1 MSWLKRLGRSPRV
14 LRWAGEALAGYL
26 RLIARTSAY
35 VDGSRRDGSAG
46 FHARVMAEDL
56 APYIA
61 VTWHGE
67 HFLNHIPRQPGED
80 FRVLVSRHG
89 DGEIN
94 AVAARRLGL
103 GLVRG
108 SGGSAAKMKKRGGV
122 EALRALLRALGEGAS
137 IAMTADVPKV
147 AKRVGEGT
155 VTLARLSG
163 RPVVP
168 FAVVSRRHIRLR
180 SWDRAAIG
188 LPFSRLVF
196 LPADPVFVPRDA
208 DAAERERLRNV
219 IEDRLNAVHEDA
231 YLMAAGAWP
240 PSLPAPAGRPNT
252 SSRTLPVD

>member
-14 LRWAGEALAGYL
+14 LALAGEALAFYL
-26 RLIARTSAY
+26 RLVERTSAY
-35 VDGSRRDGSAG
+35 VDGSKVGGGAG
-46 FHARVMAEDL
+46 FHARVGAEGL

-67 HFLNHIPRQPGED
+67 HFLNHIPKQDDED

-122 EALRALLRALGEGAS
+122 QALRALLRALEEGAS

-163 RPVVP
+163 RPIVP
-168 FAVVSRRHIRLR
+168 FAVVSRRHIRLN

-196 LPADPVFVPRDA
+196 LPAEPVFVPRDA
-208 DAAERERLRNV
+208 GAEEQARLRIV
-219 IEDRLNAVHEDA
+219 IEDRLNAVHEAA
-231 YLMAAGAWP
+231 YLMASTAA
-240 PSLPAPAGRPNT
+240 APVPTATGSGPDT
-252 SSRTLPVD
+252 SSRMSSAD